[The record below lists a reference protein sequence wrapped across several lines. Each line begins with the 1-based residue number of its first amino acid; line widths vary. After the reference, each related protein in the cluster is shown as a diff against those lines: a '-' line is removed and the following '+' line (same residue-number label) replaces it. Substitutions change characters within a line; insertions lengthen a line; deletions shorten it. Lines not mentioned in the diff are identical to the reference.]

1 MNGQTV
7 RACHHQRQ
15 RPRPLLT
22 SATVVLAAN
31 TVPTGA
37 LRMIHSGKFLPDD
50 KTLKGVQT
58 RQRHP
63 KHTVTLHTPRAPPR

>member
-7 RACHHQRQ
+7 RERHCHRHCQLSVRATATAS
-15 RPRPLLT
+15 RPPPLLT
-22 SATVVLAAN
+22 SLLLVLAAN

-50 KTLKGVQT
+50 KTLKGE
-58 RQRHP
+58 QRE
-63 KHTVTLHTPRAPPR
+63 

>member
-7 RACHHQRQ
+7 RERHRHRHCQPSARATATAS
-15 RPRPLLT
+15 RPPPPLT
-22 SATVVLAAN
+22 SASAVLAAN

-50 KTLKGVQT
+50 KTLKGE
-58 RQRHP
+58 
-63 KHTVTLHTPRAPPR
+63 